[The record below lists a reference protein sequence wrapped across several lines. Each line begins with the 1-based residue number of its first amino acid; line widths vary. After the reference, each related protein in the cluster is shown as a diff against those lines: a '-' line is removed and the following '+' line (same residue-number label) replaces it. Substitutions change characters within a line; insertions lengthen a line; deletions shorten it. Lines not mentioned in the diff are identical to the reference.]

1 MKVLHIGEY
10 VVGGVATYLNELAAY
25 QSQFFDVYL
34 MMSDYNSASDF
45 DLDPDHILRYEYR
58 RHPKYFLSAMN
69 CIRKAIQRI
78 QPDIIHIHSS
88 FAGMLARSLFFVFPP
103 KASVFYCSHGWSFL
117 MDTKPRLKKAYYM
130 IEKMLEFKTDFIINI
145 SKYELE
151 QSVRLGMSSTK
162 SRFVYSGL
170 RERNSR
176 PPSESNTSVLLDPV
190 KGDNV
195 IRLLFVGRYDRQ
207 KGLDVLL
214 DVLAQ
219 YPDLQD
225 LTQLYVIGDSV
236 LEKNEWTFPENVVRL
251 GWVDNASIDLYY
263 QQCDAVI
270 MPSRWEGL
278 PLVALEAMKNRK
290 AVISSSRA
298 SLPEL
303 VSHEV
308 NGYIF
313 DLDQPEELVHILRRL
328 NKKKLT
334 EMGEIGR
341 SIFVEKFSA
350 DRMNEEFVSLYY
362 EARNVN
368 VTLQHGT
375 LTSRSENYNRNGESP
390 KHEYDIH

>member
-1 MKVLHIGEY
+1 
-10 VVGGVATYLNELAAY
+10 
-25 QSQFFDVYL
+25 
-34 MMSDYNSASDF
+34 
-45 DLDPDHILRYEYR
+45 
-58 RHPKYFLSAMN
+58 
-69 CIRKAIQRI
+69 
-78 QPDIIHIHSS
+78 
-88 FAGMLARSLFFVFPP
+88 
-103 KASVFYCSHGWSFL
+103 

-176 PPSESNTSVLLDPV
+176 PSSESNTSVLLDPV

-290 AVISSSRA
+290 AVISKRPCLLA
-298 SLPEL
+298 
-303 VSHEV
+303 
-308 NGYIF
+308 
-313 DLDQPEELVHILRRL
+313 
-328 NKKKLT
+328 
-334 EMGEIGR
+334 
-341 SIFVEKFSA
+341 
-350 DRMNEEFVSLYY
+350 
-362 EARNVN
+362 
-368 VTLQHGT
+368 GT
-375 LTSRSENYNRNGESP
+375 G
-390 KHEYDIH
+390 IA

>member
-10 VVGGVATYLNELAAY
+10 VVGGVATYLNELVAY
-25 QSQFFDVYL
+25 QRRFFDVYL

-45 DLDPDHILRYEYR
+45 DLEPDHILRYEYR
-58 RHPKYFLSAMN
+58 RHPKYFFPAMKH
-69 CIRKAIQRI
+69 IRQAIKKI

-88 FAGMLARSLFFVFPP
+88 FAGMLARGLFFVFPQ

-117 MDTKPRLKKAYYM
+117 MDTKPRLKRAYFM

-145 SKYELE
+145 SRYELE
-151 QSVRLGMSSTK
+151 QSVQLGMSASK

-170 RERNSR
+170 REKKSNPSFDANVPAVWNSGG
-176 PPSESNTSVLLDPV
+176 EE
-190 KGDNV
+190 GV

-214 DVLAQ
+214 DVLAKH
-219 YPDLQD
+219 PELQD
-225 LTQLYVIGDSV
+225 LLRLYVIGDSV
-236 LEKNEWTFPENVVRL
+236 LENNEWYFPDNVVRL
-251 GWVDNASIDLYY
+251 GWVDNAAIDRYY

-278 PLVALEAMKNRK
+278 PLVAIEAMKNRK
-290 AVISSSRA
+290 AVIASNRA

-303 VSHEV
+303 VSHEL

-313 DLDQPEELVHILRRL
+313 DLDQPKELLDILVKL
-328 NKKKLT
+328 DKKTLAA
-334 EMGEIGR
+334 MGEIGR
-341 SIFVEKFSA
+341 DIYLERFSA

-362 EARNVN
+362 EARDANSN
-368 VTLQHGT
+368 FP
-375 LTSRSENYNRNGESP
+375 SWSSEHSS
-390 KHEYDIH
+390 

>member
-10 VVGGVATYLNELAAY
+10 VVGGVATYLNELVAY
-25 QSQFFDVYL
+25 QRRFFDVYL

-45 DLDPDHILRYEYR
+45 DLEPDHILRYEYR
-58 RHPKYFLSAMN
+58 RHPKYFLQAMKH
-69 CIRKAIQRI
+69 IRQAIKKI

-88 FAGMLARSLFFVFPP
+88 FAGMLARGLFFVFPQ

-117 MDTKPRLKKAYYM
+117 MDTKPRLKRAYFM

-145 SKYELE
+145 SRYELE
-151 QSVRLGMSSTK
+151 QSVQLGMSPSK

-170 RERNSR
+170 REKKSN
-176 PPSESNTSVLLDPV
+176 PSFDANVPAGWSSSDEE
-190 KGDNV
+190 GV

-214 DVLAQ
+214 DVLAKH
-219 YPDLQD
+219 PELQD
-225 LTQLYVIGDSV
+225 LLRLYVIGDSV
-236 LEKNEWTFPENVVRL
+236 LENNEWHFPDNVVRL
-251 GWVDNASIDLYY
+251 GWVDNAAIDRYY

-278 PLVALEAMKNRK
+278 PLVAIEAMKNRK
-290 AVISSSRA
+290 AVIASNRA

-303 VSHEV
+303 VSHEL

-313 DLDQPEELVHILRRL
+313 DLDQPKELLDILIKL
-328 NKKKLT
+328 DKKTLAA
-334 EMGEIGR
+334 MGEVGR
-341 SIFVEKFSA
+341 GIYLERFSA

-362 EARNVN
+362 EARDANVIFH
-368 VTLQHGT
+368 HGQVNT
-375 LTSRSENYNRNGESP
+375 RPENFE
-390 KHEYDIH
+390 

>member
-10 VVGGVATYLNELAAY
+10 VVGGVATYLNELVAY
-25 QSQFFDVYL
+25 QRRFFDVYL

-45 DLDPDHILRYEYR
+45 DLEPDHILRYEYK
-58 RHPKYFLSAMN
+58 RHPKYFLQAMKH
-69 CIRKAIQRI
+69 IRQAIKKI

-88 FAGMLARSLFFVFPP
+88 FAGMLARGLFFVFPQ

-117 MDTKPRLKKAYYM
+117 MDTKPRLKRAYFM

-145 SKYELE
+145 SRYELE
-151 QSVRLGMSSTK
+151 QSVQLGMSPSK

-170 RERNSR
+170 REKKSN
-176 PPSESNTSVLLDPV
+176 PSFDANVPAVWSSSDEE
-190 KGDNV
+190 GV

-214 DVLAQ
+214 DVLAKH
-219 YPDLQD
+219 PELQE
-225 LTQLYVIGDSV
+225 LLRLYVIGDSV
-236 LEKNEWTFPENVVRL
+236 LENNEWHFPDNVVRL
-251 GWVDNASIDLYY
+251 GWVDNAAIDRYY

-278 PLVALEAMKNRK
+278 PLVAIEAMKNRK
-290 AVISSSRA
+290 AVIASNRA

-303 VSHEV
+303 VSHEL

-313 DLDQPEELVHILRRL
+313 DLDQPKELLDILIKL
-328 NKKKLT
+328 DKKTLAA
-334 EMGEIGR
+334 MGEVGR
-341 SIFVEKFSA
+341 GIYLERFSA

-362 EARNVN
+362 EARDANVIFH
-368 VTLQHGT
+368 HGQVNT
-375 LTSRSENYNRNGESP
+375 RPENFE
-390 KHEYDIH
+390 

>member
-10 VVGGVATYLNELAAY
+10 VVGGVATYLNELVAY
-25 QSQFFDVYL
+25 QSRFFDVYL

-45 DLDPDHILRYEYR
+45 DLEPDHILRYEYR
-58 RHPKYFLSAMN
+58 RHPRHFLPAMN
-69 CIRKAIQRI
+69 HIRKVIQHI

-88 FAGMLARSLFFVFPP
+88 FAGMLARSLFFVFPQ

-130 IEKMLEFKTDFIINI
+130 IEKMLEFRTDFIINI

-151 QSVRLGMSSTK
+151 ESVRLGMSSSK

-170 RERNSR
+170 RERK
-176 PPSESNTSVLLDPV
+176 PTSLSAHNAPVLLDHA
-190 KGDNV
+190 GADGV
-195 IRLLFVGRYDRQ
+195 IQLLFVGRYDRQ

-214 DVLAQ
+214 DILAKHL
-219 YPDLQD
+219 DLQE
-225 LTQLYVIGDSV
+225 LIQLYVIGDSV
-236 LEKNEWTFPENVVRL
+236 LEKNEWQFPDNVVRL
-251 GWVDNASIDLYY
+251 GWVDNASIDRYY

-278 PLVALEAMKNRK
+278 PLVALEAMKNCK
-290 AVISSSRA
+290 AVISSNRA

-303 VSHEV
+303 VSHEL

-313 DLDQPEELVHILRRL
+313 DLDHPEELVHILR
-328 NKKKLT
+328 KLDKQT
-334 EMGEIGR
+334 LADMGEVGR
-341 SIFVEKFSA
+341 NIFLEKFSA

-362 EARNVN
+362 EARNMSVMLEHPQ
-368 VTLQHGT
+368 V
-375 LTSRSENYNRNGESP
+375 TSRSENLN
-390 KHEYDIH
+390 

>member
-10 VVGGVATYLNELAAY
+10 VVGGVATYLNELVAY
-25 QSQFFDVYL
+25 QRRFFDVYL

-45 DLDPDHILRYEYR
+45 DLEPDRILRYEYK
-58 RHPKYFLSAMN
+58 RHPKYFLQAMKH
-69 CIRKAIQRI
+69 IRQAIKKI

-88 FAGMLARSLFFVFPP
+88 FAGMLARGLFFVFPQ

-117 MDTKPRLKKAYYM
+117 MDTKPRLKRAYFM

-145 SKYELE
+145 SRYELE
-151 QSVRLGMSSTK
+151 QSVQLGMSPSK

-170 RERNSR
+170 REKKSN
-176 PPSESNTSVLLDPV
+176 PSFDANVPAVWSSSDEE
-190 KGDNV
+190 GV

-214 DVLAQ
+214 DVLAKH
-219 YPDLQD
+219 PELQE
-225 LTQLYVIGDSV
+225 LLRLYVIGDSV
-236 LEKNEWTFPENVVRL
+236 LENNEWHFPDNVVRL
-251 GWVDNASIDLYY
+251 GWVDNAAIDRYY

-278 PLVALEAMKNRK
+278 PLVAIEAMKNRK
-290 AVISSSRA
+290 AVIASNRA

-303 VSHEV
+303 VSHEL

-313 DLDQPEELVHILRRL
+313 DLDQPKELLDILIKL
-328 NKKKLT
+328 DKKTLAA
-334 EMGEIGR
+334 MGEVGR
-341 SIFVEKFSA
+341 GIYLERFSA

-362 EARNVN
+362 EARDANVIFH
-368 VTLQHGT
+368 HGQVNT
-375 LTSRSENYNRNGESP
+375 RPENFE
-390 KHEYDIH
+390 